1 MARQLDG
8 IDVRKLQVGNQQAVR
23 QWFEQYA
30 DPLYT
35 LVFYGVARDA
45 DMAADI
51 VQETF
56 LSALERIKDYE
67 PARGNMFAW
76 LSYLSKNCIKKAI
89 REKRRTVSYKADD
102 LSTGSKLSDAV
113 KQLTTQPLPE
123 DVLERAETA
132 ELVRLTLGSIP
143 ARYRDALRQYYYQQ
157 KSIQEISE
165 SCQMRVGAVRTLLHR
180 ARVSFKKA
188 FLSLAKYGEATRSL
202 KGRQDG

>member
-1 MARQLDG
+1 MD
-8 IDVRKLQVGNQQAVR
+8 ISKLRAGNQQAVR

-35 LVFYGVARDA
+35 LVFYKVGRDA
-45 DMAADI
+45 DIAADI

-56 LSALERIKDYE
+56 LSALKRIKDYE

-76 LSYLSKNCIKKAI
+76 LSYLSRNCIKKATK
-89 REKRRTVSYKADD
+89 EKRRTVSYQVDD
-102 LSTGSKLSDAV
+102 LSVGSKLSDAL

-123 DVLERAETA
+123 DVLARAETA
-132 ELVRLTLGSIP
+132 ELVRTTLGSIP

-180 ARVSFKKA
+180 ARVSFKQA
-188 FLSLAKYGEATRSL
+188 FLSLAKSGEVSSAI